1 MNELEQVANRFM
13 SHWAVALLGLSKKD
27 VKRVLTE
34 HAKQAK
40 GCVSCA
46 YSSPYRGAPFNWVV
60 RDCVLG
66 LRQDGCPMYKPMI

>member
-1 MNELEQVANRFM
+1 MDELEKVAMRFM
-13 SHWAVALLGLSKKD
+13 QHWEVALLGLSLED
-27 VKRVLTE
+27 VKRVLAA

-46 YSSPYRGAPFNWVV
+46 YSAPYRGALSWTA

-66 LRQDGCPMYKPMI
+66 LKQDGCIMYKPMI